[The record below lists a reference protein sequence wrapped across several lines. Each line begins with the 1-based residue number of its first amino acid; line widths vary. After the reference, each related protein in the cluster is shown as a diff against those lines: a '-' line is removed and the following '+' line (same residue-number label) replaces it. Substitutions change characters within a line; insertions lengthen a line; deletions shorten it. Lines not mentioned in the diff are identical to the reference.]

1 MGVGFTRVSLALRN
15 YSFSRSPITTHHF
28 VPSLSHKCCVN
39 VRIFLLRQFLY
50 RGKYALHF
58 CSSSALQFV
67 FWAFNGLFYVIF
79 LQSQK
84 GSHTEHRHQ
93 PCVCSPTD
101 TRMPTNP
108 SHQTLSKALILSQ
121 HIQLRK
127 IIKFFSEVAI
137 SQSFPI
143 SSNAIQINLPCR
155 LLISCNDAFS
165 KISINERI
173 KITKVE

>member
-39 VRIFLLRQFLY
+39 VRIFLLRQFFVQRKVCVAFLLFLCL
-50 RGKYALHF
+50 AI
-58 CSSSALQFV
+58 CSLGIQWVVLRNFSV
-67 FWAFNGLFYVIF
+67 VPKGLPY
-79 LQSQK
+79 
-84 GSHTEHRHQ
+84 TEHRHQ

-127 IIKFFSEVAI
+127 IIKFFSNG
-137 SQSFPI
+137 PI
-143 SSNAIQINLPCR
+143 SKSLF
-155 LLISCNDAFS
+155 L
-165 KISINERI
+165 
-173 KITKVE
+173 